1 MNKGTVIR
9 TIMAI
14 ALVINSGAIATGIA
28 EFNDPVVDKWYKIV
42 SFIATAVILFVNTY
56 FNNDYTEEAC
66 IGTGYTRL
74 LKEQKKIQNG
84 EMIGEDFFS
93 EGDNDGEHEDI

>member
-74 LKEQKKIQNG
+74 LKDQKKIQNG
-84 EMIGEDFFS
+84 EIIGEDFFS
-93 EGDNDGEHEDI
+93 EGDNDEHEDL

>member
-74 LKEQKKIQNG
+74 LKDQKKIQNG

-93 EGDNDGEHEDI
+93 EGDSDEHEDI